1 MFWNLKFTLLK
12 WSKFHLTGFR
22 KNWDLLFRE
31 NSLKKFQFSFILF
44 IWWFLFKT
52 QLSQFSIFLEKF
64 GRKVY
69 WPNSVIPIFNLF
81 GKIWKESLLAYIW
94 KFQIFISFM
103 NWEKME
109 SLAWSNIQMCELGK
123 MLVIYGWIVK
133 TVDVSI
139 N

>member
-1 MFWNLKFTLLK
+1 MIP
-12 WSKFHLTGFR
+12 
-22 KNWDLLFRE
+22 
-31 NSLKKFQFSFILF
+31 FQH
-44 IWWFLFKT
+44 
-52 QLSQFSIFLEKF
+52 
-64 GRKVY
+64 
-69 WPNSVIPIFNLF
+69 SVIPIFNLF
-81 GKIWKESLLAYIW
+81 GKIRKENLLAYIW